1 MKPQTEWMDRFVGH
15 LEELRGDRGALAAL
29 RRGLG
34 QPPGTVACT
43 YRHVLPWAPALRKGQ
58 DVCYITA
65 SLFALHSTPGGTG
78 TLGGALARMQAPSDS
93 LEMSFVALLDT
104 EFEDLPDQ
112 LRRMVSRLKAKD
124 ISVDW
129 RQFIKDVFYWD
140 HESRFVQERWAR
152 EFWQHG
158 QTEPRGGESETAI
171 AAAEEDRT

>member
-43 YRHVLPWAPALRKGQ
+43 YRHVLPWAPALHKGQ

-65 SLFALHSTPGGTG
+65 GLFALHSAPGGTE
-78 TLGGALARMQAPSDS
+78 TLGGALAKMQAPSDS
-93 LEMSFVALLDT
+93 LERSFVALLDT

-112 LRRMVSRLKAKD
+112 LRRMISMLRAKN
-124 ISVDW
+124 IPVDW
-129 RQFIKDVFYWD
+129 RQLIEDIFHWN
-140 HESRFVQERWAR
+140 HESLFVQERWAR

-158 QTEPRGGESETAI
+158 QTEPGDSESQAATTAV
-171 AAAEEDRT
+171 EEG